1 MLVGKEKMNN
11 IPQPIK
17 TVVTKPQEKLYV
29 LRLEK
34 DLIAFIKESIL
45 LKLESPLFTIHAG
58 VLRNSYY
65 RLLSHQ
71 VCQHYHL
78 QHWNNGSNDIIV
90 TLSADG
96 FDYEKF
102 NETLDLKDN
111 SFTKIC
117 DYLQKRQ
124 NDTNGNSSE
133 GDEVNTKIVRPKVI
147 IKKESPKG
155 SVPLAD
161 TLSEITQMSTFLTT
175 GVQNGRAVN
184 DFSDTPN
191 TSTPIL
197 AGSFKSGSDNI
208 EHERASKEALYM
220 KVREKIFQDQQDEDE
235 DQEENADDDDEEEE
249 EEEDDD
255 DSDEDTANS
264 STSDSKPGFLS
275 QDNTHKHNG
284 YNALDPNSHPYS
296 THTHGVPPVPMGMP
310 LNYNAN
316 MNVPSFVNPNGY
328 YNSPNQSM
336 HPPQM
341 NIYNQYANYFP
352 APPMMPPQNGFYS
365 NAYNGNHHYTPY
377 DKETERKLLNNPYII
392 IPDFNRDKKPKKPY
406 KGRYTNNNSNSSS
419 STSNI
424 SPPNNSTKY

>member
-58 VLRNSYY
+58 ALKNSYY

-71 VCQHYHL
+71 ACQHYHL

-90 TLSADG
+90 TLNTDG
-96 FDYEKF
+96 FDSEKF
-102 NETLDLKDN
+102 VEILDLKEDN

-117 DYLQKRQ
+117 DYVQQRH
-124 NDTNGNSSE
+124 NGTNGNTSE
-133 GDEVNTKIVRPKVI
+133 ANEANPKIMRPKVI
-147 IKKESPKG
+147 IKKESSKG
-155 SVPLAD
+155 SMPLAD
-161 TLSEITQMSTFLTT
+161 TLSEITQLSVFLTT
-175 GVQNGRAVN
+175 GTQNGRAN
-184 DFSDTPN
+184 EDFAGTPN
-191 TSTPIL
+191 TSTPVL
-197 AGSFKSGSDNI
+197 AGSDNI

-220 KVREKIFQDQQDEDE
+220 KVREKIFQDQQDE
-235 DQEENADDDDEEEE
+235 ENADDDDEEEE

-255 DSDEDTANS
+255 HNDVSDEDTANS
-264 STSDSKPGFLS
+264 SSSDTKSGFMNH
-275 QDNTHKHNG
+275 DNTHKHNG
-284 YNALDPNSHPYS
+284 YNALDPNSYQYNGV
-296 THTHGVPPVPMGMP
+296 THGAPPMPMGMP
-310 LNYNAN
+310 LNFNGN
-316 MNVPSFVNPNGY
+316 MNIPPFVNPNGY
-328 YNSPNQSM
+328 YNSPTQSM

-352 APPMMPPQNGFYS
+352 APHMMPPQNGFYS
-365 NAYNGNHHYTPY
+365 NAYNGNHYTPY

-392 IPDFNRDKKPKKPY
+392 IPDSNRDKKPKKPY
-406 KGRYTNNNSNSSS
+406 RGRYTNNNSNSSS

-424 SPPNNSTKY
+424 SSYNSTKY

>member
-1 MLVGKEKMNN
+1 MNN

-17 TVVTKPQEKLYV
+17 DGSYKTPRKVDV

-58 VLRNSYY
+58 VLKNSYY

-102 NETLDLKDN
+102 SDILDLKEDN

-117 DYLQKRQ
+117 DYLQQKK
-124 NDTNGNSSE
+124 NGSNRISAE
-133 GDEVNTKIVRPKVI
+133 GDEVNTKMIRPRVI

-155 SVPLAD
+155 TMPLAD
-161 TLSEITQMSTFLTT
+161 TLSEITQMSVFLTT
-175 GVQNGRAVN
+175 IQNGRAQN
-184 DFSDTPN
+184 DFCRYPKYIY
-191 TSTPIL
+191 TSSGKQLQNP
-197 AGSFKSGSDNI
+197 GSDDI

-220 KVREKIFQDQQDEDE
+220 KVREKIFQDQQDEENVE
-235 DQEENADDDDEEEE
+235 DDDDDDEEEE
-249 EEEDDD
+249 EEEEEEDDDDDD
-255 DSDEDTANS
+255 DSDEDIANC
-264 STSDSKPGFLS
+264 STSDSKSGFMS

-284 YNALDPNSHPYS
+284 YNALDPNLYQYNGTSH
-296 THTHGVPPVPMGMP
+296 GRCLRVPMGIP

-316 MNVPSFVNPNGY
+316 MNVPPFVNPNGY

-336 HPPQM
+336 HSSQM
-341 NIYNQYANYFP
+341 NIYNQYANYF
-352 APPMMPPQNGFYS
+352 
-365 NAYNGNHHYTPY
+365 
-377 DKETERKLLNNPYII
+377 LLLL
-392 IPDFNRDKKPKKPY
+392 
-406 KGRYTNNNSNSSS
+406 
-419 STSNI
+419 
-424 SPPNNSTKY
+424 

>member
-1 MLVGKEKMNN
+1 MNN

-58 VLRNSYY
+58 VLKNSYY

-102 NETLDLKDN
+102 SDILDLKEDN

-117 DYLQKRQ
+117 DYLQQKK
-124 NDTNGNSSE
+124 NGSNGISAE
-133 GDEVNTKIVRPKVI
+133 GDEVNTKMIRPRVI

-155 SVPLAD
+155 SMPLAD
-161 TLSEITQMSTFLTT
+161 TLSEITQMSVFLTT
-175 GVQNGRAVN
+175 IQNGRAQN

-191 TSTPIL
+191 TSTPVL
-197 AGSFKSGSDNI
+197 ASSFKSGSDDI

-220 KVREKIFQDQQDEDE
+220 KVREKIFQDQQDEENVEDE
-235 DQEENADDDDEEEE
+235 DDDDDDEEEE

-255 DSDEDTANS
+255 DDDDDSDEDIANC
-264 STSDSKPGFLS
+264 STSDSKSGFMS
-275 QDNTHKHNG
+275 QDNTRKHNG
-284 YNALDPNSHPYS
+284 YNALDPNSYQYNGTS
-296 THTHGVPPVPMGMP
+296 HGVSPVPMGIP

-316 MNVPSFVNPNGY
+316 MNVPPFVNPNGY

-336 HPPQM
+336 HSPQM

-352 APPMMPPQNGFYS
+352 APLMMPPQNGFYS

-392 IPDFNRDKKPKKPY
+392 IPDSNRDKKPKKPH
-406 KGRYTNNNSNSSS
+406 KGRYTNGNSNSSS

-424 SPPNNSTKY
+424 TSNNPTKY

>member
-17 TVVTKPQEKLYV
+17 TVITKPQEKLYV

-34 DLIAFIKESIL
+34 ELIAFIKESVL

-58 VLRNSYY
+58 VLKNSYY

-71 VCQHYHL
+71 ICQHYHL

-102 NETLDLKDN
+102 SEILDLKEDN
-111 SFTKIC
+111 SFNKIC
-117 DYLQKRQ
+117 DYLQQRQ
-124 NDTNGNSSE
+124 NGTNGNNSE
-133 GDEVNTKIVRPKVI
+133 GDEVSAKIIRPKVI
-147 IKKESPKG
+147 IKKECPKG
-155 SVPLAD
+155 SMPLAD
-161 TLSEITQMSTFLTT
+161 TLSEITQLSVFLAA
-175 GVQNGRAVN
+175 GVQNGRAQN

-197 AGSFKSGSDNI
+197 ASSFKSGSDNI

-220 KVREKIFQDQQDEDE
+220 KVREKIFQDQQDE
-235 DQEENADDDDEEEE
+235 ENADDDED

-255 DSDEDTANS
+255 DSDEDTPYS
-264 STSDSKPGFLS
+264 STSGSKSGFTS
-275 QDNTHKHNG
+275 HDNTHKHNG
-284 YNALDPNSHPYS
+284 FNALDPSSYQYNGTS
-296 THTHGVPPVPMGMP
+296 HGVPPVPMGMP

-316 MNVPSFVNPNGY
+316 MNVPPFVNPNGY

-352 APPMMPPQNGFYS
+352 TPPMMPPQNGFYS

-392 IPDFNRDKKPKKPY
+392 IPDSSRDKKPKRPY

-424 SPPNNSTKY
+424 SPNNPTRY